1 MNLKQLFKK
10 HYYRLVAE
18 AVIRAALIGLA
29 VGFATNTLCATA
41 AWFFNFGGI
50 WFPIGVGAGVTL
62 ATGLLVYF
70 LKYRPNIREVARRM
84 DTLGLEERTVTMLEL
99 KDEDSYIARLQREN
113 ATEHINMVENKK
125 IRIRFS
131 KLAASLAIV
140 AVVTGST
147 MTTVVGLAEGGEIP
161 PGPGGDDPDPYENH
175 FSVTYE
181 PGEGGE
187 IEGETDQLVAPGEDT
202 TPVVAVAEDGWVF
215 VRWDDGYTEP
225 ERFETAV
232 DSDRYYTAIF
242 ENIGEGGDGDG
253 ESAEG
258 EGGDGSSEGDKA
270 EDAPTGNDANVEDGE
285 QGGQGEEG
293 DASGSEGS
301 SEGGKGQGEDKG
313 EGKGEGQGAG
323 AGGKWAEENM
333 FLDGNTYYRDQL
345 DMYYQYAKELFEQNG
360 EIPPEL
366 IEFFETYFDSI

>member
-10 HYYRLVAE
+10 HYSRVLFEAIIRSLMLGLV
-18 AVIRAALIGLA
+18 
-29 VGFATNTLCATA
+29 VGFATNTLCAAA

-50 WFPIGVGAGVTL
+50 WFPIGVGMGA
-62 ATGLLVYF
+62 AAITGFLVYF
-70 LKYRPNIREVARRM
+70 LKFRPNIREVARRM

-99 KDEDSYIARLQREN
+99 KDESSYIAQLQREN
-113 ATEHINMVENKK
+113 ATEHIKMVDGRK
-125 IRIRFS
+125 IRMRIS
-131 KLAASLAIV
+131 KAVIALAIV
-140 AVVTGST
+140 TALTGAT

-161 PGPGGDDPDPYENH
+161 QGPVGGDPDPYENH
-175 FSVTYE
+175 LSVTYE
-181 PGEGGE
+181 AGEGGE
-187 IEGETDQLVAPGEDT
+187 IDGETDQLVAPGEDT
-202 TPVVAVAEDGWVF
+202 TPVVAVPDDGWVF
-215 VRWDDGYTEP
+215 VRWDDGRTDP
-225 ERFETAV
+225 ERHESAVET
-232 DSDRYYTAIF
+232 DLYYTAIF
-242 ENIGEGGDGDG
+242 ENIGEGGEGDS
-253 ESAEG
+253 EAEG

-270 EDAPTGNDANVEDGE
+270 EDIPSGSSSNANSDQ
-285 QGGQGEEG
+285 QGGKGEEG

-301 SEGGKGQGEDKG
+301 SEGGKGQGEEEG

-345 DMYYQYAKELFEQNG
+345 DMYYQYARELFEQNG